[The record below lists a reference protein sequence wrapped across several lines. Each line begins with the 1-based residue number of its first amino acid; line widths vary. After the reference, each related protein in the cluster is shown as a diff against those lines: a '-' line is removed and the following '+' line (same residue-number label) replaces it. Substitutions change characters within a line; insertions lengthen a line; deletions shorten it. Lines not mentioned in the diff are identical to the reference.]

1 MLTTNA
7 SKAAIQ
13 IISKFKTEKEWSR
26 LRAGIKRSNVYILKY
41 IYKVNR
47 VKFLESD
54 SLGG

>member
-26 LRAGIKRSNVYILKY
+26 LRAGIKTSNVYL
-41 IYKVNR
+41 
-47 VKFLESD
+47 FLNIFIK
-54 SLGG
+54 LTG